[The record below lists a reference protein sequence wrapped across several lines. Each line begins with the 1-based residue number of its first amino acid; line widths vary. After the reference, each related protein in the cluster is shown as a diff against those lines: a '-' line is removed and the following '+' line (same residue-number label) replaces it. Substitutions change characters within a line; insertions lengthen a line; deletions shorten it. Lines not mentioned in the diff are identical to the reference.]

1 MRRHWMPTLGARGV
15 GEGRVAGG
23 LGATRLDSG
32 YEWAP
37 RSGAWQKMRV
47 NRGQEFVV
55 GANRMRFSGGRLNE
69 FCIRLSRHSREA
81 TMNEQV
87 DDEARI
93 NGERVKNTA
102 AEATEMAKA
111 KNGRLNHMRERNENY
126 LAERRGEEEKQE
138 DQTEEL

>member
-1 MRRHWMPTLGARGV
+1 
-15 GEGRVAGG
+15 
-23 LGATRLDSG
+23 
-32 YEWAP
+32 
-37 RSGAWQKMRV
+37 
-47 NRGQEFVV
+47 
-55 GANRMRFSGGRLNE
+55 
-69 FCIRLSRHSREA
+69 
-81 TMNEQV
+81 MNEQV

-126 LAERRGEEEKQE
+126 LAERRGEEEKPE